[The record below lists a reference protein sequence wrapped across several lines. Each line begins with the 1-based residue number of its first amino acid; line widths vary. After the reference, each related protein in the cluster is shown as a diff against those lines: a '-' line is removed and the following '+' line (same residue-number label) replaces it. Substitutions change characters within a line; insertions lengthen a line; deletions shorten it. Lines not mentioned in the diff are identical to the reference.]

1 MNNPSHR
8 KQDYFMIFFFS
19 SFLLSYIRD
28 LAVVCDTKCRWLP
41 GSVFGKLMRFSRY
54 PAIPS
59 R

>member
-8 KQDYFMIFFFS
+8 KQDYFMIFFF
-19 SFLLSYIRD
+19 LLSYIRD
-28 LAVVCDTKCRWLP
+28 LAVVSNTKCRWLP

-59 R
+59 L

>member
-8 KQDYFMIFFFS
+8 KQDYFMIFFF
-19 SFLLSYIRD
+19 LLSYIRD
-28 LAVVCDTKCRWLP
+28 LAVVSDTKCRWLP

-59 R
+59 L